1 MPTSRHLPCVAYFTC
16 PRSRLNSPSARLFLI
31 DRINEHKSGKKP
43 LITARS
49 LLAWSG
55 CPRWRVVGKRV
66 SQVAQ
71 TDCVRNRAK
80 WNVAARFRPTSR
92 GAVRLAV
99 RDQSRCRIRLQSI
112 NNNIQFWVF
121 KRQRFVYRLRYR
133 SSFHQNENFIQ
144 EIESLLA
151 SLENFTI
158 KKKKNWS
165 RAFGNRGLERI
176 FESRFSERIRSR
188 RVERQSRLSFREPSS
203 FYAPSPPSPLEPA
216 SVPLPGRARPRFYVE
231 LFAANTVSGGRMSEE
246 TETHWHRF
254 HAHFLFF
261 TFEIS

>member
-1 MPTSRHLPCVAYFTC
+1 MQSETW
-16 PRSRLNSPSARLFLI
+16 
-31 DRINEHKSGKKP
+31 P
-43 LITARS
+43 L
-49 LLAWSG
+49 G
-55 CPRWRVVGKRV
+55 FD
-66 SQVAQ
+66 Q
-71 TDCVRNRAK
+71 
-80 WNVAARFRPTSR
+80 
-92 GAVRLAV
+92 RLAELCV
-99 RDQSRCRIRLQSI
+99 SLCAIKVGVGSDLQLI

-121 KRQRFVYRLRYR
+121 KRQTFVYRLRYR
-133 SSFHQNENFIQ
+133 SSFHQNENFIE

-158 KKKKNWS
+158 KKKKKNWS

>member
-133 SSFHQNENFIQ
+133 SSFHQNENFIE

-158 KKKKNWS
+158 KKKKKLISRLWKSRPRTNFRISFLGEDSKPQSRAAESAQLS
-165 RAFGNRGLERI
+165 RAFLFLCTFPSLPTRASQR
-176 FESRFSERIRSR
+176 SPTRASEAPFLR
-188 RVERQSRLSFREPSS
+188 RVVRS
-203 FYAPSPPSPLEPA
+203 
-216 SVPLPGRARPRFYVE
+216 
-231 LFAANTVSGGRMSEE
+231 
-246 TETHWHRF
+246 
-254 HAHFLFF
+254 
-261 TFEIS
+261 

>member
-133 SSFHQNENFIQ
+133 SSFHQNENFIE

-158 KKKKNWS
+158 KKKKKLISRLWKSRPRTNFRISFLGEDSKPQSRAAESAQLS
-165 RAFGNRGLERI
+165 RAFLFLCTFPSLPTRASLR
-176 FESRFSERIRSR
+176 SPTRASEAPFLR
-188 RVERQSRLSFREPSS
+188 RVVRS
-203 FYAPSPPSPLEPA
+203 
-216 SVPLPGRARPRFYVE
+216 
-231 LFAANTVSGGRMSEE
+231 
-246 TETHWHRF
+246 
-254 HAHFLFF
+254 
-261 TFEIS
+261 